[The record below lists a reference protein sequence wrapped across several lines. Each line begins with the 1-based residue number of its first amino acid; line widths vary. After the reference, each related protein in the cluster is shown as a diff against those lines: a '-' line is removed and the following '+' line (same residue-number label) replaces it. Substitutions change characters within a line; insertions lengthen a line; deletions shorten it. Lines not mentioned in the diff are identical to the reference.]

1 MKLYRAMKVGPDG
14 RPVVGPAANLLGVRP
29 GDRTPNDVNA
39 VAPSDLVVPGTKD
52 GMSVAPNDPA
62 NLIRHRRPA
71 AFGGTGKEPVWII
84 DDTELPP
91 ELRFRQ
97 DAPDHGLIE
106 PATVVTLAEYQK
118 SLEST
123 RDKWQLAQV
132 PSKGGPP

>member
-1 MKLYRAMKVGPDG
+1 M
-14 RPVVGPAANLLGVRP
+14 
-29 GDRTPNDVNA
+29 
-39 VAPSDLVVPGTKD
+39 PGTKD

-84 DDTELPP
+84 DETELPP

-97 DAPDHGLIE
+97 DAAGHGLVE
-106 PATVVTLAEYQK
+106 PVTAVTLAEYQQ

-123 RDKWQLAQV
+123 RDKWQLAPV
-132 PSKGGPP
+132 PSKGGLP